1 MEIIRSVHEMQ
12 TFADR
17 MRAEGKT
24 LSLVPTMGY
33 LHQGHFSLVRQAR
46 EDSDVVVVSI
56 FINPA
61 QFGPGEDL
69 STYPR
74 NFERDATLLKEKKVD
89 VVFYPPVKEMYPE
102 PSLTA
107 IYVHRLT
114 DVLCGAERAGHFDGV
129 VLVVAKLFN
138 ITKPHKAYFGAK
150 DFQQQVVIRR
160 MVADLNLDTE
170 IVTCPIVR
178 EEDGLAM
185 SSRNSYLS
193 ADDRTRARV
202 LNKSLDEAERMAKAG
217 ERDAEV
223 ICKKMREMIAGQNPV
238 RIYYIAAVHPET
250 LEPIKEING
259 PVLFILAVKFGKAR
273 LIDNRLVEV

>member
-1 MEIIRSVHEMQ
+1 MCYGLRVVDNIFSLLTIAVMEIIRSVHEMQ

-46 EDSDVVVVSI
+46 KDSDVVVVSI

-74 NFERDATLLKEKKVD
+74 NFERDATLLKGEKAD
-89 VVFYPPVKEMYPE
+89 VIFYPPVKEMYPE
-102 PSLTA
+102 PSLTG

-129 VLVVAKLFN
+129 VLVVA
-138 ITKPHKAYFGAK
+138 
-150 DFQQQVVIRR
+150 
-160 MVADLNLDTE
+160 
-170 IVTCPIVR
+170 
-178 EEDGLAM
+178 
-185 SSRNSYLS
+185 
-193 ADDRTRARV
+193 
-202 LNKSLDEAERMAKAG
+202 
-217 ERDAEV
+217 
-223 ICKKMREMIAGQNPV
+223 
-238 RIYYIAAVHPET
+238 
-250 LEPIKEING
+250 
-259 PVLFILAVKFGKAR
+259 
-273 LIDNRLVEV
+273 